1 MWNFQISSA
10 GLLLVLAR
18 CICAIP
24 STTKYVYDTTTPATI
39 NTMKDEMDIGRNSRP
54 WFRVEKFNES
64 IYVAEREDL
73 QMECKVVTNN
83 SSEIGKKKD

>member
-1 MWNFQISSA
+1 
-10 GLLLVLAR
+10 
-18 CICAIP
+18 
-24 STTKYVYDTTTPATI
+24 
-39 NTMKDEMDIGRNSRP
+39 MKDEMDIGRNSRP

>member
-24 STTKYVYDTTTPATI
+24 STTKYVYDTTTPAT
-39 NTMKDEMDIGRNSRP
+39 MEFLPMDIGRNSRP
-54 WFRVEKFNES
+54 WLRVEKFNES